1 MRYEDILDMVHRGVL
16 SESEASRIII
26 HERRRARRRR
36 YVAAVEA
43 LATAVGLVLFLG
55 VFLFLFTRA
64 L

>member
-1 MRYEDILDMVHRGVL
+1 MRYEDILDMVNRGVL

-26 HERRRARRRR
+26 RERRRARRRR

-43 LATAVGLVLFLG
+43 LATAVGIAFFLG
-55 VFLFLFTRA
+55 VFVFLATRA